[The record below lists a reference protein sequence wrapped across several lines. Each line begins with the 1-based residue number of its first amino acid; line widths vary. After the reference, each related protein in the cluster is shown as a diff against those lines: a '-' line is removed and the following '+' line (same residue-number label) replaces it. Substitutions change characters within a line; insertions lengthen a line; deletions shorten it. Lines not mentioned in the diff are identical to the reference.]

1 MDSTP
6 HRLRAKKIKNGKFC
20 HLVMRQITM
29 IVTMLYFLTYNF
41 DYKMQIDNK
50 YFVAY
55 FYQFETMNERIY
67 EMIDLSVINHKTC

>member
-1 MDSTP
+1 
-6 HRLRAKKIKNGKFC
+6 
-20 HLVMRQITM
+20 MRQITM